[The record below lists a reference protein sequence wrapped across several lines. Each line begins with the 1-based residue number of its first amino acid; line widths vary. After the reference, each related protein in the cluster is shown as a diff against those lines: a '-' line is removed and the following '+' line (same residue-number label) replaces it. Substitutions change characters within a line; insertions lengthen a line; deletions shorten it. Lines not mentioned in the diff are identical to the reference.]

1 MLLHSIFLKMI
12 ICSWNMILNFRQKLL
27 HFFHLFSSLQSVWN
41 MIENSSGNLPICILY
56 LWQNALHFFAN
67 FSCIFLN
74 PNFFPIWILIYKRW
88 EICRNKLKMHS
99 VTINCPELPQ
109 LAWISCSSDL
119 KKFANSRPSASNF
132 IRIFQSLNHFF
143 LTVGQNNFGN
153 KIPLLQVMQ
162 SAKMREQHQ
171 MR

>member
-1 MLLHSIFLKMI
+1 MVMSQRSTCSCTRCICANAIPAPFLLPLSIFCISCLVLAVH
-12 ICSWNMILNFRQKLL
+12 CGQKK
-27 HFFHLFSSLQSVWN
+27 
-41 MIENSSGNLPICILY
+41 C
-56 LWQNALHFFAN
+56 FFA
-67 FSCIFLN
+67 FPCRFLN

-153 KIPLLQVMQ
+153 KIPFLF
-162 SAKMREQHQ
+162 SAD
-171 MR
+171 